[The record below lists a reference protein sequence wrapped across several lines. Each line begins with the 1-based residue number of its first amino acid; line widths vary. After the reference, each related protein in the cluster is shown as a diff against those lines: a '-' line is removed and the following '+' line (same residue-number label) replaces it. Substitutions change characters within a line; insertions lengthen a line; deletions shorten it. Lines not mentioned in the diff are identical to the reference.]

1 MKISIERRMDV
12 IYLKQ
17 SKTFPLKGKCKY
29 IDFNAIFE
37 FIKAYSS
44 RAIFNNNSFVAKN
57 VIRFPSE
64 IQATT

>member
-1 MKISIERRMDV
+1 MDISIERRMDV
-12 IYLKQ
+12 IYLKL

-29 IDFNAIFE
+29 IDFQAIFE

-57 VIRFPSE
+57 MIRFPSE
-64 IQATT
+64 IQKIT